1 MHLLNSSTLRVAKF
15 QGDKVP
21 PYAILSHTWGKE
33 EDEVLFADM
42 ERGSAEGKLGYKKIR
57 YSCAHA
63 AAHGHDYIW
72 VDTCCIDKSSSADL
86 SEAINSM
93 YTWYRDA
100 TICYAYLADVLAD
113 VDTTTLASPFAN
125 SKWFKRGWTLQ
136 ELIAPPNLVFFS
148 HDWLEIGTKLSL
160 RQILSQITGID
171 VDILTDL
178 KNLESASV
186 AKRMSWASGRST
198 TRPEDKAYCLM
209 GIFDVN
215 MPMLYGE
222 GEKAFIRLQEEIM
235 KHSDD
240 QSLFAWIDLTASAD
254 SYHGMLA
261 KHPANFAESRHIRPY
276 RGGPVSSPFSMS
288 NKGLSIEL
296 PLSPY
301 KDDTYVAA
309 LNCPAPPPVNEG
321 WLGIFLVRLSTG
333 DCQYAR
339 VKPDTFCNV
348 VVPGGIES
356 VYVRQSG
363 LIPGPQDIYPQHAF
377 QLRKGPARED
387 GYTLISA
394 VSFLKSKVPATI
406 LSSSTKKWVPARMWS
421 TFNIS
426 KGNNRLA
433 AALLFEYIDGDK
445 LVVMLG
451 STMDFGVGFDV
462 IVKSGNET
470 LEELQNLFNP
480 RPSGTNIVLEND
492 QVRVHTE
499 PRIYSGIKYYMV
511 DIVLETLYRPNQLDK
526 IKNIVPGL
534 STEEPLPDVVGPP
547 SRGFWRL
554 KVPFRSSGVQKP
566 SGSVA
571 AS

>member
-186 AKRMSWASGRST
+186 AKRMSWANKAGRQ
-198 TRPEDKAYCLM
+198 
-209 GIFDVN
+209 GI
-215 MPMLYGE
+215 
-222 GEKAFIRLQEEIM
+222 
-235 KHSDD
+235 
-240 QSLFAWIDLTASAD
+240 
-254 SYHGMLA
+254 
-261 KHPANFAESRHIRPY
+261 
-276 RGGPVSSPFSMS
+276 
-288 NKGLSIEL
+288 L
-296 PLSPY
+296 PNGHL
-301 KDDTYVAA
+301 
-309 LNCPAPPPVNEG
+309 
-321 WLGIFLVRLSTG
+321 R
-333 DCQYAR
+333 R
-339 VKPDTFCNV
+339 
-348 VVPGGIES
+348 
-356 VYVRQSG
+356 
-363 LIPGPQDIYPQHAF
+363 QHADAIRRRGKS
-377 QLRKGPARED
+377 LHKVARRDYE
-387 GYTLISA
+387 
-394 VSFLKSKVPATI
+394 
-406 LSSSTKKWVPARMWS
+406 
-421 TFNIS
+421 TF
-426 KGNNRLA
+426 G
-433 AALLFEYIDGDK
+433 
-445 LVVMLG
+445 
-451 STMDFGVGFDV
+451 
-462 IVKSGNET
+462 
-470 LEELQNLFNP
+470 
-480 RPSGTNIVLEND
+480 
-492 QVRVHTE
+492 
-499 PRIYSGIKYYMV
+499 
-511 DIVLETLYRPNQLDK
+511 
-526 IKNIVPGL
+526 
-534 STEEPLPDVVGPP
+534 
-547 SRGFWRL
+547 
-554 KVPFRSSGVQKP
+554 
-566 SGSVA
+566 
-571 AS
+571 